1 MEQRSEE
8 WFTARKGR
16 VTASAVGAILGL
28 SPHIKRQDVMRRM
41 IREHQGLEPEFT
53 GNVATDYGTTHEPLA
68 LADYV
73 LEYRQV
79 DKCGFFEY
87 QDWLGAS
94 PDGLMD
100 DDSIIEIKCP
110 YGLRNDIECNFK
122 SIDDQ
127 PHYFAQIQIQLLCTN
142 RTRCAF
148 YQWNQHGHR
157 LEHVYLDRTW
167 LDDNLPI
174 LRAFYQEY
182 LSIRDNPLNDF
193 ESPLVDC
200 YLTVV
205 EEIKKLE
212 ELKKELLENIVVEA
226 GGQNAIISGHK
237 LTKVIKPG
245 SISYSKVVKDLI
257 PHADLSKYQGQATE
271 YWKLS

>member
-1 MEQRSEE
+1 MDQRSPE
-8 WFTARKGR
+8 WFKARKNR

-28 SPHIKRQDVMRRM
+28 SPHTKRQDVMRRM
-41 IREHQGLEPEFT
+41 IREHQGLESEFT
-53 GNVATDYGTTHEPLA
+53 GNIATDYGTTHEPLA
-68 LADYV
+68 LADYM
-73 LEYRQV
+73 LEYRAV

-94 PDGLMD
+94 PDGLMG

-110 YGLRNDIECNFK
+110 FGLRDDKDCNFK

-127 PHYFAQIQIQLLCTN
+127 PHYYAQIQIQLLCTG

-148 YQWNQHGHR
+148 YQWSQHGHR

-174 LRAFYQEY
+174 LKAFWKEY
-182 LSIRDNPLNDF
+182 MAIRDEPLNDF
-193 ESPLVDC
+193 ESPLVGD
-200 YLTVV
+200 YFEVV
-205 EEIKKLE
+205 DQIKRLE
-212 ELKKELLENIVVEA
+212 EYKKELLEKIVAEA
-226 GGQNAIISGHK
+226 GGENAIISGHK

-245 SISYSKVVKDLI
+245 AISYSKVVKDLI
-257 PHADLSKYQGQATE
+257 PHADLSKYQGNAVE